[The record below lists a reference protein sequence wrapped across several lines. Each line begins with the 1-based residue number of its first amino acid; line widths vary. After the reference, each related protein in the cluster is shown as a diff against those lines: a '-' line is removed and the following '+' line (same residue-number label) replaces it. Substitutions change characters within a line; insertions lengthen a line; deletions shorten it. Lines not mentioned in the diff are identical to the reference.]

1 MRVSLIGNEAYQ
13 AKSGD
18 ISREWLN
25 KIKKGTRKSFTVIK
39 SVSKVQPLYL
49 EVKLKEAKLDW

>member
-13 AKSGD
+13 GKSGE

-25 KIKKGTRKSFTVIK
+25 KINKRTRKSFIVIK
-39 SVSKVQPLYL
+39 SVSKVELVYL
-49 EVKLKEAKLDW
+49 VVK